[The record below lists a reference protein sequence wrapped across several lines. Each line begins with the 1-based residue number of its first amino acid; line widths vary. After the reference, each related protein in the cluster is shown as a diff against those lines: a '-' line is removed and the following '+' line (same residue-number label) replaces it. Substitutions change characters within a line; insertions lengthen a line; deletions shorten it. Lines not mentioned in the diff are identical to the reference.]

1 MQWTDETTVL
11 SARKHGENSVV
22 VRVLS
27 HHHGVYAG
35 VVKGAHSKNNR
46 GLYQSGNIL
55 TTTWNA
61 RLSEHI
67 GNLKGE
73 MVEPT
78 AALVMQDAMKLA
90 ALTSACALIETA
102 MPERHPYPVLYKHL
116 RIFLHHLLHAEDWQ
130 ENYVKLELAILA
142 ESGFGLDLSECA
154 ATGSKD
160 DLIYVSPKSGRAVSR
175 DAGEPYKEKMLALP
189 EFLSPSSLKGS
200 EIPSPRRGEG
210 QGGGADLI
218 PFAREL
224 RRNQTDAEQKIWH
237 HLRAHRFG
245 QYGFRRQKPIGNYI
259 ADFICMEK
267 QLIIELDGGQHAEQQ
282 EYDDKRTAFLESK
295 GYKVLRFWNNDVLG
309 NIDGVLETIS
319 NALDNNT
326 PSLTLPRYAGEGT
339 ARPPAT
345 NTHQQTLAGLRLS
358 GYFLEHW
365 LLAPNGKKLPAARG
379 RLLQTLK
386 EAHGKELEYQD

>member
-1 MQWTDETTVL
+1 MQWTDEATVL

-35 VVKGAHSKNNR
+35 VVKGAHSKANR

-73 MVEPT
+73 MIEPT
-78 AALVMQDAMKLA
+78 AALVMQDAMKLS
-90 ALTSACALIETA
+90 ALTSACALIEIA

-116 RIFLHHLLHAEDWQ
+116 RIFLHHLLHADDWQ
-130 ENYVKLELAILA
+130 ENYVKLELALLA

-175 DAGEPYKEKMLALP
+175 DAGEPYKEKL
-189 EFLSPSSLKGS
+189 
-200 EIPSPRRGEG
+200 
-210 QGGGADLI
+210 
-218 PFAREL
+218 
-224 RRNQTDAEQKIWH
+224 
-237 HLRAHRFG
+237 
-245 QYGFRRQKPIGNYI
+245 
-259 ADFICMEK
+259 
-267 QLIIELDGGQHAEQQ
+267 
-282 EYDDKRTAFLESK
+282 
-295 GYKVLRFWNNDVLG
+295 
-309 NIDGVLETIS
+309 
-319 NALDNNT
+319 
-326 PSLTLPRYAGEGT
+326 LTLPLFLVPSTLREEGISS
-339 ARPPAT
+339 PPIINT
-345 NTHQQTLAGLRLS
+345 NQETLAGLRLS

-379 RLLQTLK
+379 RLVHTLK
-386 EAHGKELEYQD
+386 EDHGKELEYQD